1 MKRVI
6 ILSVVLIAGLNSCN
20 YFGGKR
26 IRGNGNVISQQR
38 EHSGFTAVDVS
49 SAIHLYVKQDS
60 VFSVKVE
67 TDENLQ
73 EYVRIGTDDGTL
85 YIREEDNTNLDAT
98 GKINVYVSAP
108 AFQHLEASGASEIHG
123 ENMLTSDKTITLLV
137 TGASG
142 AELHL
147 KAPAVSGEMTGASKL
162 RLSGQTKDL
171 SIEGTGA
178 SHARCF
184 DLLSENATV
193 DLSGASDAEIFASV
207 KLDADAS
214 GASGVKYKGEP
225 AVTQRVSGAASV
237 RKAE

>member
-1 MKRVI
+1 MKRFIV
-6 ILSVVLIAGLNSCN
+6 LSVLLIAGLASCR
-20 YFGGKR
+20 YFSGKR

-60 VFSVKVE
+60 VFWVKVE
-67 TDENLQ
+67 TDDNLQ
-73 EYVRIGTDDGTL
+73 EYIRIRTDNGTL
-85 YIREEDNTNLDAT
+85 YNKQEDNTNLDAT
-98 GKINVYVSAP
+98 GKISVYVSAP
-108 AFQHLEASGASEIHG
+108 AFQHLEASGACEIHG
-123 ENMLTSDKTITLLV
+123 ENIISSDKTITLQV

-147 KAPAVSGEMTGASKL
+147 KSPAISAEMTGASKL

-171 SIEGTGA
+171 SIDGTGA

-193 DLSGASDAEIFASV
+193 DLSGASDAEVFASV
-207 KLDADAS
+207 KLDVDAS
-214 GASGVKYKGEP
+214 GASGIKYKGEP
-225 AVTQRVSGAASV
+225 VVSQRLSGAASV